1 MGDDMLDGTNGS
13 RRLDLAVR
21 SEIGAGPVQRS
32 ENQDN
37 FLAID
42 AAGQASWLAG
52 GQRQS
57 MRVASWPPGHLR
69 LAVMDGMGGHGH
81 GREAAEM
88 VAAGLLAIPACVD
101 VDSLSRHLD
110 ALHRR
115 LQAHFDGLHEAGP
128 RPGTTLTLLE
138 IAPSADAPGADAP
151 DSSALLW
158 HAGDSRLYEI
168 TPGAA
173 TPLTVDHV
181 PATVLA
187 MAGLIDEKSWR
198 RQVHGS
204 HAPHIAQ
211 AFILGN
217 TLADPAHLDDGL
229 FGLDAATLPPWLR
242 ALPDRRA
249 IALRT
254 DATYLLATDGFWSCS
269 DPAEFVARWPR
280 LFAGGDA
287 RACLARLF
295 DEMAARPPVGVQ
307 PDNLTAIVLRVR
319 AAATDET
326 ALPQQS

>member
-1 MGDDMLDGTNGS
+1 MFEGANGARQLEVAAQS
-13 RRLDLAVR
+13 R
-21 SEIGAGPVQRS
+21 IGAGPAQRV

-37 FLAID
+37 FLTID
-42 AAGQASWLAG
+42 AAGRASYLAG
-52 GQRQS
+52 GAMQAAQ
-57 MRVASWPPGHLR
+57 VDGWPPGHIR

-81 GREAAEM
+81 GREAAET
-88 VAAGLLAIPACVD
+88 VAAGLLAIPAC
-101 VDSLSRHLD
+101 LD
-110 ALHRR
+110 LDTLTRYLEGLHFR
-115 LQAHFDGLHEAGP
+115 LQKRFDDLHEAGP
-128 RPGTTLTLLE
+128 RPGTTLTMLE
-138 IAPSADAPGADAP
+138 MPATGNP
-151 DSSALLW
+151 LLW

-168 TPGAA
+168 TPRAA

-187 MAGLIDEKSWR
+187 MAGLLDEAAWWR
-198 RQVHGS
+198 HVHGS
-204 HAPHIAQ
+204 HAPQIAQ

-217 TLADPAHLDDGL
+217 TLADPARLDDGL

-249 IALRT
+249 LHLRI

-287 RACLARLF
+287 RACLDALF
-295 DEMAARPPVGVQ
+295 DEMAQHPPVGVQ

-319 AAATDET
+319 GTGIDET
-326 ALPQQS
+326 ALPQSN

>member
-1 MGDDMLDGTNGS
+1 MGEGDNGGS
-13 RRLDLAVR
+13 RVDLAAR
-21 SEIGAGPVQRS
+21 SAIGAGPVQRH

-37 FLAID
+37 FLCID
-42 AAGQASWLAG
+42 AAGRAGWLAG
-52 GQRQS
+52 GQPQSRQL
-57 MRVASWPPGHLR
+57 AGWPPGHLR
-69 LAVMDGMGGHGH
+69 LAVLDGMGGHGH
-81 GREAAEM
+81 GREAAELA
-88 VAAGLLAIPACVD
+88 AAGLLAIPACLD
-101 VDSLSRHLD
+101 VDSLSRHLER
-110 ALHRR
+110 LHRT

-138 IAPSADAPGADAP
+138 IPPAG
-151 DSSALLW
+151 SALLW

-168 TPGAA
+168 TRDAA
-173 TPLTVDHV
+173 RPLTVDHV

-187 MAGLIDEKSWR
+187 MAGLIDEAAWW

-217 TLADPAHLDDGL
+217 TLFDQAGLDDGL
-229 FGLDAATLPPWLR
+229 VGLDAATLPPWLR

-249 IALRT
+249 IALRQ

-280 LFAGGDA
+280 LFAGGEARSCLDA
-287 RACLARLF
+287 LF
-295 DEMAARPPVGVQ
+295 DEMAERPPVGLQ

-319 AAATDET
+319 GAGADET
-326 ALPQQS
+326 ALPQGS

>member
-1 MGDDMLDGTNGS
+1 MSEGANG
-13 RRLDLAVR
+13 RCRLDIAVR
-21 SEIGAGPVQRS
+21 SEIGAGPVQRL

-37 FLAID
+37 FLVID
-42 AAGQASWLAG
+42 AAGRASYLAG
-52 GQRQS
+52 GQPQSRQ
-57 MRVASWPPGHLR
+57 VDGWPPGHLR

-88 VAAGLLAIPACVD
+88 VAAGLLAIPACLD
-101 VDSLSRHLD
+101 VASLSRHLD
-110 ALHRR
+110 GLHRR
-115 LQAHFDGLHEAGP
+115 LQQGFDDLHEAGP
-128 RPGTTLTLLE
+128 RPGTTLTMLE
-138 IAPSADAPGADAP
+138 IAPTGK
-151 DSSALLW
+151 ALLW

-187 MAGLIDEKSWR
+187 MAGMIDEESWW

-217 TLADPAHLDDGL
+217 TLLDITRLDDGL
-229 FGLDAATLPPWLR
+229 VALDAATLPPWLR

-249 IALRT
+249 IALRP

-269 DPAEFVARWPR
+269 DPFELVARWPR
-280 LFAGGDA
+280 LFAAGDA
-287 RACLARLF
+287 CACLDALF
-295 DEMAARPPVGVQ
+295 AEMAVRPPVGLQ
-307 PDNLTAIVLRVR
+307 PDNLTAIVLRAG
-319 AAATDET
+319 AAAMEET
-326 ALPQQS
+326 ALPQAG